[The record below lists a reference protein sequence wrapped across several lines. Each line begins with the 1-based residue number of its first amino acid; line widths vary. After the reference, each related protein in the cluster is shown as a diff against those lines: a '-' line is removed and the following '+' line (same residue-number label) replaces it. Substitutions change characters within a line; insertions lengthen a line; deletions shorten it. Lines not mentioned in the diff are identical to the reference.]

1 MTAGGRAADQLGA
14 RNVTHGTVLAAR
26 LEVAASVVG
35 KFFGLMG
42 RDTLDTDGGLWLP
55 GTNGIHMMFMRFPID
70 AVFLGRP
77 DAAGQRRVV
86 GLRRALRPWLGVV
99 WYVRGANGVIELPV
113 GVIDASATVVG
124 DMVSLEEPRAA

>member
-26 LEVAASVVG
+26 LEVAASILG

-42 RDTLDTDGGLWLP
+42 RDTLDADGGLWLP

-77 DAAGQRRVV
+77 DATGQRKVV
-86 GLRRALRPWLGVV
+86 GLRRARTRRRRATAGE
-99 WYVRGANGVIELPV
+99 RGANGVIELPV
-113 GVIDASATVVG
+113 GAIDASSTSVG
-124 DMVSLEEPRAA
+124 DLVSLEEPRAA